1 MSYRRFAVVLAT
13 MTGCAS
19 AVPAQDGVDGGGV
32 IGTDG
37 APQVDGGPGVDAP
50 VTTPDAPGGCTVVTR
65 NLLTNGNFDTA
76 PLGSGWTATPIATG
90 DTLVASTA
98 DTSVVQ
104 SVPNTAWLGG
114 LTASSG
120 TVTDVLYQEVTIPAS
135 TTTLTFTGFQQVR
148 SNEIFPLG
156 FDFAFLDLV
165 STSNAPLEAIV
176 ALEDGDDGSTWVP
189 ISYAVPA
196 PYAGQTVRVRM
207 TSTNDGSYATSFF
220 FDTLALNATF
230 CE

>member
-37 APQVDGGPGVDAP
+37 APQVDGGPGVNAP
-50 VTTPDAPGGCTVVTR
+50 VTTPDAPASCTVVTR

-76 PLGSGWTATPIATG
+76 PLGTGWTATPIDPMYPLVTG
-90 DTLVASTA
+90 AGTVI
-98 DTSVVQ
+98 Q
-104 SVPNTAWLGG
+104 SAPNRAWLGG
-114 LTASSG
+114 IVAPSG
-120 TVTDVLYQEVTIPAS
+120 SVTDVLYQDVVIPAS
-135 TTTLTFTGFQQVR
+135 TTALTVTGFHQVR
-148 SNEIFPLG
+148 SGELFPLG

-165 STSNAPLEAIV
+165 TTASAPLEAIL
-176 ALEDGDDGSTWVP
+176 ALEDGDDGTTWVP
-189 ISYAVPA
+189 INVAVPT
-196 PYAGQTVRVRM
+196 PYAGQTVRVRL
-207 TSTNDGSYATSFF
+207 TSSNDRSAATSFY